1 MNARNGRTWGVALVA
16 AAALL
21 AGCKDARKDR
31 LEGAQRALGA
41 LPDVEVVATDA
52 EAGVLKVRSRSSG
65 EITVIDLG
73 SASGGSRTSG
83 APAGP
88 AASAPPPSTADA
100 TGNAGVDAAPSSA
113 GAPASPPAGTGAVES
128 GSATAATAATAPG
141 TPASPLEPGSVAT
154 PETVAAASANAPVV
168 VRDPQGRV
176 QVIEGSG
183 FRIERA
189 PSARGTP
196 GTPRGATANS
206 AGPGATGELRRV
218 GTPVVCA
225 AGETRSLQGVL
236 IDVPGA
242 GIVAERG
249 CNLSVANVRVR
260 SGGWGLVVNP
270 GASVR
275 IDDSVIE
282 GRSGALD
289 LYPGA
294 TLSAW
299 ATTFRGALGRPATA
313 PQFVDR
319 GGNTWQ

>member
-1 MNARNGRTWGVALVA
+1 MNAWNGRTWGVALA
-16 AAALL
+16 ATAALL

-52 EAGVLKVRSRSSG
+52 DAGVLKVRSRSSG
-65 EITVIDLG
+65 EVTVIDLG
-73 SASGGSRTSG
+73 SSSGGARTST
-83 APAGP
+83 APATATAPPSPGSMASPTTAP
-88 AASAPPPSTADA
+88 AVESDTASASSSASPVGSAGSTADDG
-100 TGNAGVDAAPSSA
+100 TSTSSA
-113 GAPASPPAGTGAVES
+113 
-128 GSATAATAATAPG
+128 AAAG
-141 TPASPLEPGSVAT
+141 TPAAPLAPGSVAT

-183 FRIERA
+183 FRIERSPA
-189 PSARGTP
+189 
-196 GTPRGATANS
+196 PRGAQGASRAAPPS
-206 AGPGATGELRRV
+206 AGGAGAAGELRRV
-218 GTPVVCA
+218 GAPVVCA

>member
-1 MNARNGRTWGVALVA
+1 MKASHGRTWGVALA
-16 AAALL
+16 ATAALL
-21 AGCKDARKDR
+21 GGCKDARKDR
-31 LEGAQRALGA
+31 LEGAERALSA

-52 EAGVLKVRSRSSG
+52 DAGVLKVRSRSSG
-65 EITVIDLG
+65 EVTVIDLG
-73 SASGGSRTSG
+73 TAATSGRG
-83 APAGP
+83 APAMAAATTASGKAGDDAGTAGSA
-88 AASAPPPSTADA
+88 AASTAAGTPVAADLPGGAAAGPPATLPAEPGTA
-100 TGNAGVDAAPSSA
+100 AAPL
-113 GAPASPPAGTGAVES
+113 P
-128 GSATAATAATAPG
+128 
-141 TPASPLEPGSVAT
+141 PGSVAT
-154 PETVAAASANAPVV
+154 PDTVAAAAASAPVV

-189 PSARGTP
+189 PS
-196 GTPRGATANS
+196 PRGAGSANRS
-206 AGPGATGELRRV
+206 TGAAAGGAAGATASGELRRV
-218 GTPVVCA
+218 GTPVVCGT
-225 AGETRSLQGVL
+225 GETRSLQGLL

-249 CNLSVANVRVR
+249 CNLTLANVRVR

-299 ATTFRGALGRPATA
+299 ATSFRGALGRPATA

>member
-1 MNARNGRTWGVALVA
+1 VASASNARPRRAVP
-16 AAALL
+16 
-21 AGCKDARKDR
+21 
-31 LEGAQRALGA
+31 RALRAPRRQA
-41 LPDVEVVATDA
+41 LA
-52 EAGVLKVRSRSSG
+52 E
-65 EITVIDLG
+65 
-73 SASGGSRTSG
+73 
-83 APAGP
+83 PARP
-88 AASAPPPSTADA
+88 ANCAASAR
-100 TGNAGVDAAPSSA
+100 PSSA
-113 GAPASPPAGTGAVES
+113 PPARR
-128 GSATAATAATAPG
+128 AAC
-141 TPASPLEPGSVAT
+141 
-154 PETVAAASANAPVV
+154 
-168 VRDPQGRV
+168 R
-176 QVIEGSG
+176 
-183 FRIERA
+183 
-189 PSARGTP
+189 
-196 GTPRGATANS
+196 
-206 AGPGATGELRRV
+206 
-218 GTPVVCA
+218 
-225 AGETRSLQGVL
+225 
-236 IDVPGA
+236 A